1 MSFKGIQ
8 ELRKAGKLD
17 EALQMTNE
25 VLATDPDNIW
35 NKRGA
40 AWVYYEYLKKYSQP
54 QLFNDFIISLA
65 QLQKLQLPEDEKM
78 VFDNSAWQIG
88 KIVFGL
94 QKEEPVDYGKING
107 LFQIVQS
114 FHFTKPSD
122 SYTFLYKAFHKGY
135 QNWSSYLSFA
145 EWWDFENF
153 SPENFLEEEYNGKK
167 SMSIVEQAYIAYSK
181 KLLEGIAVDAYGQQR
196 EIDQHKIM
204 EFLPRLSIVNENHPD
219 YKFLSYFKAKLL
231 LSIGDE
237 ENVLSSFLPFAK
249 QKRNDYWVW
258 QLMAEIFKNDKEI
271 QFACYCKALSL
282 KTREDFL
289 VKLRLT
295 MAGVF
300 IEKNMYDEA
309 KTEIESVIQTRKKEG
324 WKITNQII
332 EWQNMPWYDSATTK
346 LNNKEV
352 YKLHLKKAEEI
363 LFQDILEEVVV
374 VEFVNENKNIIN
386 FVKDKNKFGFFNYS
400 SQISKP
406 QIGDILNVRFNG
418 EGQNDFFK
426 ILSVKKVESDIET
439 DALRDFNGVLKLITP
454 HMFGFADNVFIDPKT
469 IEHNNLKDN
478 DPLMG
483 KAILSY
489 NKKKNEWGWK
499 AVKIKNQK

>member
-25 VLATDPDNIW
+25 VLATDPDNIC

-114 FHFTKPSD
+114 FHFTKPAESF
-122 SYTFLYKAFHKGY
+122 TFLYKAFHKGY
-135 QNWSSYLSFA
+135 NNWSNYLNFA
-145 EWWDFENF
+145 DWWSFENF
-153 SPENFLEEEYNGKK
+153 LPENYLEVEYNGRK

-181 KLLEGIAVDAYGQQR
+181 KLLEGNAIDAYGQQR
-196 EIDQHKIM
+196 ELDKNKINKFLPLLSAIIDQHP
-204 EFLPRLSIVNENHPD
+204 E

-231 LSIGDE
+231 LSSGND
-237 ENVLSSFLPFAK
+237 ENVLSAFLPFAK

-289 VKLRLT
+289 VKLRLA
-295 MAGVF
+295 MAGIF
-300 IEKNMYDEA
+300 IEKEMYDEA

-324 WKITNQII
+324 WKITSQII
-332 EWQNMPWYDSATTK
+332 QWQNMPWYEPAK
-346 LNNKEV
+346 VKPNNKEV
-352 YKLHLKKAEEI
+352 YNQHLKRAEEI
-363 LFQDILEEVVV
+363 LYQDIPEEIVV
-374 VEFVNENKNIIN
+374 VEFVNENKNVIH

-400 SQISKP
+400 GQLNKP
-406 QIGDILNVRFNG
+406 KIGDIINVRFNG
-418 EGQNDFFK
+418 DGKNNFYQ
-426 ILSVKKVESDIET
+426 ILSARKAESGSESV
-439 DALRDFNGVLKLITP
+439 ALRDFNGILKVITP
-454 HMFGFADNVFIDPKT
+454 HMFGFADDVFIDPKT
-469 IEHNNLKDN
+469 IEENNLKDS
-478 DPLMG
+478 DSLIG
-483 KAILSY
+483 KAILSF

-499 AVKIKNQK
+499 AIKID